1 MISVPSIPTN
11 LSGVKEYVGT
21 NLSYGF
27 LTPRE
32 NLVFGVH
39 REIRIDRDRDILRG
53 VNIYAITTRVAVE
66 FENDDAVVVAVNL
79 AQAA

>member
-1 MISVPSIPTN
+1 
-11 LSGVKEYVGT
+11 
-21 NLSYGF
+21 
-27 LTPRE
+27 
-32 NLVFGVH
+32 VFGVH

-79 AQAA
+79 AQVA